1 MIAEQ
6 FLFVDGK
13 LKEEI
18 SWKEIT
24 KTFNEKYKLGLSL
37 DALRKQHQREV
48 TKLEVLGN
56 DSVEKAF
63 RLIRAN
69 PQKPTDLAKRFNLDM
84 DGLED
89 LLDDLLNSRAA
100 IKFHQGYL
108 VFDRL
113 APTPDNKAHDINLFR
128 EGEWV
133 KWGIISDPHI
143 CSTHEQLDMLHNF
156 YKICEEEKVEGVICA
171 GDFTSGNGT
180 VYKGQLQDIKVIGE
194 DKQINYVC
202 SVYPQTNLR
211 TYTISGN
218 HDLDLYKQCGSDIL
232 QKICEKRE
240 DITYLGKM
248 SANMEH
254 GGLRFMVHHAEGG
267 LGAVRSA
274 KPQRILDSLRAESV
288 CDVTIIGHWHVS
300 LYMPSYRD
308 SIVILP
314 ACFEAQSDYLI
325 KKRLDPDVG
334 GCILHMKVASVGGE
348 KKIARHKI
356 DFLDMGVLGQGK

>member
-1 MIAEQ
+1 MLTDQ
-6 FLFVDGK
+6 FQFIGDR
-13 LKEEI
+13 LKEEM
-18 SWKEIT
+18 SWKDVTTE
-24 KTFNEKYKLGLSL
+24 FNQEYKIGVTPE
-37 DALRKQHQREV
+37 ALRKRYQREIAR
-48 TKLEVLGN
+48 LETLGD

-63 RLIRAN
+63 RLIKQN

-89 LLDDLLNSRAA
+89 LMDDLLNSRAA

-113 APTPDNKAHDINLFR
+113 APTPDNLVHNIDLFK

-133 KWGIISDPHI
+133 KWGVIADPHI
-143 CSTHEQLDMLHNF
+143 CSTHEQLDLLHNF
-156 YKICEEEKVEGVICA
+156 YKICEEEKCEGVICA

-180 VYKGQLQDIKVIGE
+180 VYKGQLQDLKIIGE

-202 SVYPQTNLR
+202 SVYPQTNLK

-240 DITYLGKM
+240 DIVYLGKM
-248 SANMEH
+248 SATMEQ
-254 GGLRFMVHHAEGG
+254 GGLRFMVHHGEGG
-267 LGAVRSA
+267 LGLVRSY

-288 CDVTIIGHWHVS
+288 CDVTIIGHWHIS

-334 GCILHMKVASVGGE
+334 GCILHMKVADINGE
-348 KKIARHKI
+348 KKIVRHKF
-356 DFLDMGVLGQGK
+356 DFLDMGVLKGV

>member
-1 MIAEQ
+1 MLTDQ
-6 FLFVDGK
+6 FQFIGDR
-13 LKEEI
+13 LKEEM
-18 SWKEIT
+18 SWKDATTE
-24 KTFNEKYKLGLSL
+24 FNQEYKIGVTPE
-37 DALRKQHQREV
+37 ALRKRYQREIAR
-48 TKLEVLGN
+48 LETLGDDN
-56 DSVEKAF
+56 VEKAF
-63 RLIRAN
+63 RLIRTN

-89 LLDDLLNSRAA
+89 LMDDLLNSRAA

-113 APTPDNKAHDINLFR
+113 APTPDNMTHSIDLYK

-133 KWGIISDPHI
+133 KWGVIADPHI
-143 CSTHEQLDMLHNF
+143 CSTHEQLEYLHNF

-180 VYKGQLQDIKVIGE
+180 VYKGQLQDLKIIGE

-202 SVYPQTNLR
+202 SVYPQTSLR

-254 GGLRFMVHHAEGG
+254 NGLKFMVHHGEGG
-267 LGAVRSA
+267 LGLVRSY
-274 KPQRILDSLRAESV
+274 KPQRILDSLRAEAV
-288 CDVTIIGHWHVS
+288 CDVTIIGHWHIS

-334 GCILHMKVASVGGE
+334 GCILHMKVADINGE
-348 KKIARHKI
+348 KKIVRHKI
-356 DFLDMGVLGQGK
+356 DFLDMGVLKGV